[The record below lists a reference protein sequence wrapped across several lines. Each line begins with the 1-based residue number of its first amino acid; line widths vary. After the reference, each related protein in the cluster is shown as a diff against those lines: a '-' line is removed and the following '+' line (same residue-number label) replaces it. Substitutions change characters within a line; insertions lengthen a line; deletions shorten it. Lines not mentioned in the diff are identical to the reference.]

1 MTGNKTAQRWEN
13 EVFSFRFYYDR
24 KSNSLY
30 CRISKGGS
38 TTYYYSYLKLAM
50 KQMARR
56 KVPTDRVIFE
66 KTMFRFNKD
75 NVKAVLARQPFVFA
89 VTRHPYERLV
99 SAYVDYQSQPWNFKK
114 WHTRQ
119 ISCQGQGASCECG
132 SRLAWREQGAKC
144 RKLSFLEFL
153 TEVVLRE
160 AGDCE
165 GVGCNGRMNVHWTP
179 MDNHCSFCALN
190 YSLLSSMDTF
200 SRDHARVAGILG
212 VKVQQKKKKEHTH
225 IGTNINEVTREMFS
239 NVPEHVLESINR
251 VYKFD
256 LEMFGNTPY
265 PGYSS

>member
-1 MTGNKTAQRWEN
+1 MPTTRGILQRTL
-13 EVFSFRFYYDR
+13 FRFD
-24 KSNSLY
+24 
-30 CRISKGGS
+30 
-38 TTYYYSYLKLAM
+38 
-50 KQMARR
+50 
-56 KVPTDRVIFE
+56 
-66 KTMFRFNKD
+66 KD
-75 NVKAVLARQPFVFA
+75 NVRAVLARQPFVFA

-99 SAYVDYQSQPWNFKK
+99 SAYVDFKSEPYNSEK
-114 WHTRQ
+114 WRKVEISSDLIRQ
-119 ISCQGQGASCECG
+119 ICCQDHEASCA
-132 SRLAWREQGAKC
+132 SSLAWREPASRC

-153 TEVVLRE
+153 TEVVLWE

-200 SRDHARVAGILG
+200 SRDHVRVAGILG
-212 VKVQQKKKKEHTH
+212 VRVQQKKKKEHTH
-225 IGTNINEVTREMFS
+225 IGANINEVTREMFS
-239 NVPEHVLESINR
+239 NVPEHVLESINK